1 MRKFEHKSVTVFAR
15 GGESRSLDADLAQG
29 FQIVAATLL
38 KDNSMLY
45 TLQREIVAEVRV
57 ASEEALFS
65 PEMAEVSRIKK
76 MLHHNQHIEIAK
88 VAAEHFFEK
97 MESKLV
103 IWEDDIAKYVK
114 EELLADFAYPDW
126 MLEKIVT
133 ETMNK
138 LIKGSTLG
146 AKQGISKDIAEQV
159 ISSIDN
165 SDTGTIPGSE
175 LSRLLKD
182 EYGIVCRHNKYEVLR
197 LIMEHER
204 VLYDDNIDLYITV
217 KPKKSKSAYV
227 AHKPEMSDKMYRDMV
242 NSTIEHFKRRMDEGI
257 TDPSSAI
264 MEHLLNAHGVQ
275 KNNTRL
281 AAYSQIKY
289 ALKKHSKKME
299 AKAEV
304 GEPVKTH
311 ATRKAITKIY
321 NTIANDLVQKLREG
335 DKTTFGVREFLHN
348 DPRVKPDEVEKIITL
363 YVLEHDDVL
372 FDGTWFSHIER
383 DPKKH
388 APMETK
394 TEVREFD
401 NPVQIEMALVG
412 KLKYEKVAMTGN
424 ELQKYLDGSIYDSLH
439 LLDAFNA
446 ILKNKDVLSY
456 PTTRETERVYVYVG
470 E

>member
-1 MRKFEHKSVTVFAR
+1 MRKFEYKKITIFGSETMPLEEAGAEGWLVASVHVENMASVYTMVR
-15 GGESRSLDADLAQG
+15 E
-29 FQIVAATLL
+29 VAAPVETAQ
-38 KDNSMLY
+38 Y
-45 TLQREIVAEVRV
+45 
-57 ASEEALFS
+57 S
-65 PEMAEVSRIKK
+65 PEMAEASRIKK
-76 MLHHNQHIEIAK
+76 MLHHNQHIEIAN

-146 AKQGISKDIAEQV
+146 AKQGMRKDIAEQV

-217 KPKKSKSAYV
+217 KPKKAKSAFG

-311 ATRKAITKIY
+311 VTRKAITKIY
-321 NTIANDLVQKLREG
+321 NTIANDLVEKLREG
-335 DKTTFGVREFLHN
+335 DKTAFGVREALHH
-348 DPRVKPDEVEKIITL
+348 DPRVKPDEVEKIISDHI
-363 YVLEHDDVL
+363 LEHDDVL

-383 DPKKH
+383 NPQKKH
-388 APMETK
+388 EPKPAKADGEI
-394 TEVREFD
+394 REFD
-401 NPVQIEMALVG
+401 TPVQIEMALVG